1 MVIYATALVTK
12 EIGDCLE
19 AAKYINEVS
28 YQGENK
34 RVPMVLVPSRM
45 PCSLFVCV
53 PEGFK
58 AFVASHGKHLDIWE
72 PGFHF
77 APPWYSITHM
87 IGLQNYVYDTP
98 VKECPTLDNV
108 MVTIDVTIVFHVRP
122 NDDTLMKFAFTLGP
136 EGLDGMLEQVQQDS
150 VRAMVRQRK
159 YAEVYDLMNA
169 AHDEALVGTMK
180 ELNNSFA
187 DYGVEITAMAVTNV
201 HLPMGIQDNMQQTT
215 IYDNQIEYNKLHQQ
229 HQLLVI
235 ENEEKEKKERQAMKE
250 KLEQYEAECKKR
262 LAAEHAKLG
271 LIKAETKK
279 ILAEIREQEN
289 ADTLKIEADS
299 KLQVSTIDREKE
311 VQLSE
316 IRARGQAEGEQLRV
330 EARAHVLQTLA
341 AADASVAKLK
351 GEATTVIASAEN
363 SAVKGLASKRKFDQK
378 MRQLNVIQGLSQN
391 TDVSISGTSKDNY
404 VAQLLASGRNAAIM
418 GVNDV

>member
-1 MVIYATALVTK
+1 
-12 EIGDCLE
+12 
-19 AAKYINEVS
+19 
-28 YQGENK
+28 
-34 RVPMVLVPSRM
+34 
-45 PCSLFVCV
+45 
-53 PEGFK
+53 
-58 AFVASHGKHLDIWE
+58 
-72 PGFHF
+72 
-77 APPWYSITHM
+77 M
-87 IGLQNYVYDTP
+87 IGLQNYVFDTP

-201 HLPMGIQDNMQQTT
+201 HLPLGIQDNMQQTT

-229 HQLLVI
+229 HELLKI
-235 ENEEKEKKERQAMKE
+235 ENEEREKKERQAMNE

-262 LAAEHAKLG
+262 LAAEQAKLG
-271 LIKAETKK
+271 LIKADTKK
-279 ILAEIREQEN
+279 ILSAIREQEN

-299 KLQVSTIDREKE
+299 KLQVATIDREKE
-311 VQLSE
+311 VCVSPNL
-316 IRARGQAEGEQLRV
+316 AR
-330 EARAHVLQTLA
+330 
-341 AADASVAKLK
+341 
-351 GEATTVIASAEN
+351 
-363 SAVKGLASKRKFDQK
+363 
-378 MRQLNVIQGLSQN
+378 
-391 TDVSISGTSKDNY
+391 
-404 VAQLLASGRNAAIM
+404 
-418 GVNDV
+418 

>member
-1 MVIYATALVTK
+1 M
-12 EIGDCLE
+12 E
-19 AAKYINEVS
+19 AARYIDQVEEIRQTES
-28 YQGENK
+28 K

-53 PEGFK
+53 PQGFK
-58 AFVASHGKHLDIWE
+58 AFVASHGKHLDIWQ

-87 IGLQNYVYDTP
+87 VGLQNFVYDTP

-108 MVTIDVTIVFHVRP
+108 MVTIDMTLVFHVRP
-122 NDDTLMKFAFTLGP
+122 DDATILKFAFRLGP
-136 EGLDGMLEQVQQDS
+136 EGLDGMLQQVQQDS

-159 YAEVYDLMNA
+159 YNEIYDLMNA
-169 AHDEALVGTMK
+169 AHDEALVGTMR
-180 ELNNSFA
+180 ELNQSFV
-187 DYGVEITAMAVTNV
+187 DYGIEITAMAVTNV
-201 HLPMGIQDNMQQTT
+201 HLPQGIAEDMSQATVYHNQD
-215 IYDNQIEYNKLHQQ
+215 EYHKLNQQ

-289 ADTLKIEADS
+289 ADVLKIEADS

-316 IRARGQAEGEQLRV
+316 IRARGQAGGEQLRV

-363 SAVKGLASKRKFDQK
+363 SAVEGLASKRKFDQK

>member
-1 MVIYATALVTK
+1 MVMYATALVTK
-12 EIGDCLE
+12 QIGDCLE
-19 AAKYINEVS
+19 AAKYIDQVEYS
-28 YQGENK
+28 GDSK

-53 PEGFK
+53 PQGFK
-58 AFVASHGKHLDIWE
+58 AFVASHGKHLDIWDA
-72 PGFHF
+72 GFHF

-87 IGLQNYVYDTP
+87 VGLQNFVYDTP

-108 MVTIDVTIVFHVRP
+108 MVTIDVTIVFHVNP

-159 YAEVYDLMNA
+159 YDEVYDLMNA
-169 AHDEALVGTMK
+169 AHDEAMLGTMR
-180 ELNNSFA
+180 ELNNSFG

-201 HLPMGIQDNMQQTT
+201 HLPLSISDDMAQTT
-215 IYDNQIEYNKLHQQ
+215 VYHNQDEYHKLNQQ

-235 ENEEKEKKERQAMKE
+235 ENDEREKKEKQSMKE

-271 LIKAETKK
+271 LIRAETKK
-279 ILAEIREQEN
+279 ILSEIREQEN
-289 ADTLKIEADS
+289 ADVLTIEADS
-299 KLQVSTIDREKE
+299 KLQVSQIDRTKE
-311 VQLSE
+311 IQLSQ
-316 IRARGQAEGEQLRV
+316 IRAKGSAEGEQYSV
-330 EARAHVLQTLA
+330 EARAFVLKTLA
-341 AADASVAKLK
+341 HADATVAKLK
-351 GEATTVIASAEN
+351 GEALTTVASAEN
-363 SAVKGLASKRKFDQK
+363 KAVKGLAMKRMYDEK

-391 TDVSISGTSKDNY
+391 SEVSISGVNSDNY
-404 VAQLLASGRNAAIM
+404 VAQLLASGRSAAIL
-418 GVNDV
+418 GVNNV

>member
-1 MVIYATALVTK
+1 M
-12 EIGDCLE
+12 E
-19 AAKYINEVS
+19 AARYIDQVEEIRQTES
-28 YQGENK
+28 K
-34 RVPMVLVPSRM
+34 RVPMVLVPSRV
-45 PCSLFVCV
+45 PCSMWVCV
-53 PEGFK
+53 PQGFK
-58 AFVASHGKHLDIWE
+58 AFVASHGKHMEIWQ

-87 IGLQNYVYDTP
+87 VGLQNFVYDTP

-108 MVTIDVTIVFHVRP
+108 MVTIDVTIVFHVLP
-122 NDDTLMKFAFTLGP
+122 TDDTLMKFAFTLGP

-201 HLPMGIQDNMQQTT
+201 HLPMSIQDNMQQTT
-215 IYDNQIEYNKLHQQ
+215 IYHNQDEYHKLNQQ

-235 ENEEKEKKERQAMKE
+235 ENDEKEKKEKQAMKE
-250 KLEQYEAECKKR
+250 KLEQYEAECNKR

-271 LIKAETKK
+271 LISAETKK
-279 ILAEIREQEN
+279 ILSEIREQEN
-289 ADTLKIEADS
+289 ADVLKIEADS
-299 KLQVSTIDREKE
+299 KLQVSEIDREKE

-316 IRARGQAEGEQLRV
+316 IRARGQAEGEQFSV
-330 EARAHVLQTLA
+330 EARAFVLKTLA
-341 AADASVAKLK
+341 QADAEVAKLK
-351 GEATTVIASAEN
+351 GEALTTVASAEN
-363 SAVKGLASKRKFDQK
+363 SAVKGLAMKRMYDEK

-391 TDVSISGTSKDNY
+391 TDVSIS
-404 VAQLLASGRNAAIM
+404 
-418 GVNDV
+418 